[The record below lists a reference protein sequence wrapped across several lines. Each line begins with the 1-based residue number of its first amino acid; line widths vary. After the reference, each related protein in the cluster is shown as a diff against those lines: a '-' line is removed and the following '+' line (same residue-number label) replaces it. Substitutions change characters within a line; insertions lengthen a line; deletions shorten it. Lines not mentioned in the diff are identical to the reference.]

1 MNITSPIGVTATLN
15 QGTGF
20 GGLLKR
26 YTTSIVIGNNGIV
39 EQGYGLMFYRGDQN
53 FANSEVRL
61 VSNGLLLASMPS
73 TFQYD
78 ATIDI
83 QFTIS
88 LDGSV
93 QGSVKG
99 SGSVF
104 FFNFPPRLMAL
115 VGSNIEISMDNS
127 MASADNVAFSN

>member
-1 MNITSPIGVTATLN
+1 
-15 QGTGF
+15 
-20 GGLLKR
+20 
-26 YTTSIVIGNNGIV
+26 
-39 EQGYGLMFYRGDQN
+39 MFYRGDQN